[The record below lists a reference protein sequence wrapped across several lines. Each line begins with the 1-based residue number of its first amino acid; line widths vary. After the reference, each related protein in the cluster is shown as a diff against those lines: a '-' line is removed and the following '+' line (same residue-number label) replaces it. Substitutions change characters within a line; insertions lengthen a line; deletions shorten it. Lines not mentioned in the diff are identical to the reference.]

1 MEAIFSLVG
10 FSQSARSETSG
21 MFSGQQVFSR
31 MAGAVDT
38 TWTLFLKHL
47 AALASDRVSC
57 LLVVTACDSAMDA
70 TGGEYKIN
78 YKGVMRLIVE
88 DTVAAF
94 VEVGLRMDCQPGEG
108 AASVREHHPGA
119 DSTPEAG
126 RAGDREHL
134 HAAGEDLSVGGRWGS
149 C

>member
-21 MFSGQQVFSR
+21 IFSGQQVFSR
-31 MAGAVDT
+31 MAGTVDT

-47 AALASDRVSC
+47 AALASDRVRC

-78 YKGVMRLIVE
+78 YKGAMRLIVE

-94 VEVGLRMDCQPGEG
+94 VEVGLRVGCQRRRGSS
-108 AASVREHHPGA
+108 ASARA
-119 DSTPEAG
+119 SSG
-126 RAGDREHL
+126 R
-134 HAAGEDLSVGGRWGS
+134 
-149 C
+149 